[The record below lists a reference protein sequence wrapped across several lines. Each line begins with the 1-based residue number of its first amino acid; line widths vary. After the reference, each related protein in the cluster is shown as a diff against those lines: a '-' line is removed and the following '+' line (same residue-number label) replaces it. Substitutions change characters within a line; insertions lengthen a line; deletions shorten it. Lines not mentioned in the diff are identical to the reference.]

1 MIKLVGYVLFLLS
14 FSANA
19 LVPVEGILMGEARED
34 IQNDPLRA
42 VFSDIYDTSKEG
54 ENKKVKLYLST
65 YQAGNNLHESC
76 SYLQASPYPSVWS
89 EKQARRTVAATLQY
103 IGLDTSIK
111 AIGAYAKKLE
121 VSEEN
126 FKTLKSNLIRN
137 YCSKNVAV
145 FSLRNIEK
153 SLDYYYAN
161 PVAELIPTVSTSPF
175 VSEISK
181 TKSESLATRSKEF
194 DLVIKNFRAFCS
206 WGSEVEDYRMMTPY
220 LNNRFIMAFVFKN
233 MLGVQD
239 QIEKKEFKVVTAP
252 SASTVQVTCTD
263 LICRKDELEVFRSK
277 FPQSIGSTGIM
288 TDLSKMYCHH
298 FRFQDWPQKTAPE
311 VKAWIKSYELEDPI
325 FETSQFIS
333 LMTGVPDFL
342 NASESYVEVPVL
354 ARSAIDERW
363 TTWANKVLA
372 TFSKDMLYEESL
384 KVKVEPA
391 EDLAALSSRGFEVD
405 FSVTLGEMDR
415 LLVDNDKLKLSFD
428 LRLSKNFF
436 RQLRMK
442 SEVFEQEVDLEGKKQ
457 WRDEIARYL
466 DAQLKEKQKF
476 FSQKMWNED
485 FSKLIA
491 DELIRQARMYRGTMF
506 NTYQDEMLRV
516 PVKFSYGLFALSY
529 IKYRNDVQS
538 GRLKLNL

>member
-1 MIKLVGYVLFLLS
+1 MIKLVGYFLFLFS

-42 VFSDIYDTSKEG
+42 VFSDIYDTSKTG

-65 YQAGNNLHESC
+65 YLAGQNLYESC
-76 SYLQASPYPSVWS
+76 GYLAPAPYPSVWS

-103 IGLDTSIK
+103 IGLDTTIK
-111 AIGAYAKKLE
+111 AIGAYARKME
-121 VSEEN
+121 VSDDS
-126 FKTLKSNLIRN
+126 FKTLRSNLVRN
-137 YCSKNVAV
+137 YCSKNVTV

-161 PVAELIPTVSTSPF
+161 PVTEMIPTVATSPF

-181 TKSESLATRSKEF
+181 TKTEAPSSRSKEF

-206 WGSEVEDYRMMTPY
+206 WGTEVEDYRMMTPY

-239 QIEKKEFKVVTAP
+239 KIDEKEFKATTVP
-252 SASTVQVTCTD
+252 SKSTVQVTCTD
-263 LICRKDELEVFRSK
+263 LICRKDEPELFKSK
-277 FPQSIGSTGIM
+277 FPQSIGSTGIT
-288 TDLSKMYCHH
+288 TDLSKLYCHH

-311 VKAWIKSYELEDPI
+311 VKQWIKGYELEDPI

-342 NASESYVEVPVL
+342 NASESYVDVPVL

-363 TTWANKVLA
+363 TTWANKVLSS
-372 TFSKDMLYEESL
+372 FSKDMLYEESL
-384 KVKVEPA
+384 KVKIEP
-391 EDLAALSSRGFEVD
+391 EQNLAALSSRGFLVD

-415 LLVDNDKLKLSFD
+415 LLVANDKLKLSFD
-428 LRLSKNFF
+428 LALTKNFF
-436 RQLRMK
+436 RSLRTR
-442 SEVFEQEVDLEGKKQ
+442 SEVYEQNIDLEGKKQ
-457 WRDEIARYL
+457 FRDEIARYI
-466 DAQLKEKQKF
+466 DIQLKEKQKLF
-476 FSQKMWNED
+476 TQKMWNED
-485 FSKLIA
+485 FSRIIA

-506 NTYQDEMLRV
+506 NTYQDEVLKV

-529 IKYRNDVQS
+529 LKYRADAHS